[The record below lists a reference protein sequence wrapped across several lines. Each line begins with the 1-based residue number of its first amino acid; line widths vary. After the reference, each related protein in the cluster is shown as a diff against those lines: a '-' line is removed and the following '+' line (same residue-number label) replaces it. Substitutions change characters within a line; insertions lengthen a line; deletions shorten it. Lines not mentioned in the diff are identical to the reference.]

1 MRTPTNANGEQAIDL
16 QVRRAERQ
24 ADRAFQAAVEAGDM
38 VTALRNGHGHMVEL
52 FGGLSRDVETL
63 RLAHEQQH
71 NETTGEIAK
80 IKNSISTLDQDMR
93 ASMARLELKL
103 GTRTAVSI
111 GEEAMARYIGAD
123 ATAKEAAAKT
133 AMVDAEIR
141 KFASEQRWASTQR
154 IATALTPLLLALVG
168 VLVAQINGCSVFP
181 P

>member
-1 MRTPTNANGEQAIDL
+1 MRTPTSPNGEQAIDL

-38 VTALRNGHGHMVEL
+38 ATALRNGHGHMVEL

-93 ASMARLELKL
+93 ASLARLELRL
-103 GTRTAVSI
+103 GTRSAGSI

-123 ATAKEAAAKT
+123 ATAKEAAAKA

-141 KFASEQRWASTQR
+141 KFKIEQTWDGIRRVSL
-154 IATALTPLLLALVG
+154 ALTPVLLALVG
-168 VLVAQINGCSVFP
+168 LLVAQLKGCSVFP